1 MNLRAW
7 TRTQIAGLLFIV
19 VGLMNL
25 LTSDYLLGL
34 IWALLGISM
43 IAYVPG
49 REGERSLR
57 RFEPSPRNYAA
68 VGAVILA
75 IVLLVIEF
83 AGLIG

>member
-7 TRTQIAGLLFIV
+7 TRTQLAGLLFIV

-25 LTSDYLLGL
+25 LTADYVLGL

-43 IAYVPG
+43 IAYVPR

-57 RFEPSPRNYAA
+57 SFEPSLRNYAA
-68 VGAVILA
+68 VAAVILA